1 MSVAMCA
8 VCGAHFSARSDALYC
23 SSACRQKAHRTRT
36 AQRIADLSAQAARSR
51 RPTAAKPDQALS
63 GQRVRDVLSRSQELC
78 LIAAEHMRQAAIIAQ
93 RGDISRT
100 TGTSTAEAAAATVI
114 SALEGAP

>member
-1 MSVAMCA
+1 
-8 VCGAHFSARSDALYC
+8 
-23 SSACRQKAHRTRT
+23 
-36 AQRIADLSAQAARSR
+36 
-51 RPTAAKPDQALS
+51 
-63 GQRVRDVLSRSQELC
+63 VLSRSQELC
-78 LIAAEHMRQAAIIAQ
+78 LIAAEHMQQAAIIAQ